1 MKLLLGTYTKRISK
15 GIYSMILDPNTQK
28 LKDLELVAQ
37 VDNPT
42 YLATTEEGILSVIK
56 NGNNGGI
63 AYIKN
68 GEVISQITDDAV
80 PPCYVSYIPERKL
93 VLTAN
98 YHGGNLEVFTLD
110 PTTGL
115 NHVQH
120 IQHDAG
126 SHTHFIRYIDRF
138 NEILVCDLG
147 LDEVVTYTLDDA
159 NKLSVKHIFHGHGK
173 QGARHLVVH
182 PFLPIYYVFAELS
195 SEILVLHRY
204 EDRLELIQTFSTLP
218 KGEDQL
224 KSGAAIRISDDGHF
238 VYASN
243 RGHDS
248 ISVFEVNDEGKL
260 IYVQNVHSYGK
271 HPRDFGISPDQNFI
285 VVANMETDNL
295 TLFQRNI
302 DDGKLTLVQHN
313 VEAPEVVCIVFE
325 KE

>member
-42 YLATTEEGILSVIK
+42 YLTMTEEGILSVIK
-56 NGNNGGI
+56 NGNTGGI

-80 PPCYVSYIPERKL
+80 PPCYVSYFPERKL

-120 IQHDAG
+120 IQHDVG

-159 NKLSVKHIFHGHGK
+159 NKLGVKHIFHGHGK

-195 SEILVLHRY
+195 SEILVLHRH

-248 ISVFEVNDEGKL
+248 LSVFEVNDEGKL

-271 HPRDFGISPDQNFI
+271 HPRDFEISPDQNFI
-285 VVANMETDNL
+285 VVANMETDNM
-295 TLFQRNI
+295 TLFQRNV
-302 DDGKLTLVQHN
+302 DTGKLTLVQYN
-313 VEAPEVVCIVFE
+313 VKAPEVVCIVFE